1 MAGPDV
7 LHTPEAGPKVIRGGA
22 MRFAGYAVGVLLGA
36 AASVFL
42 LRHLGVEEFGRY
54 VTVMSLIA
62 IVSGV
67 TDAGLTVVGSRELAV
82 RPAGEERD
90 RLVANILALR
100 LFLTPAG
107 VLAAAGFAIAA
118 GYSDEM
124 VWGTLLAGAGIV
136 LVNAQASLLL
146 PLGVEL
152 KNGRVTVAEI
162 VKQFVTFVGIAAL
175 AMAGA
180 SLLPFFAVQILVGVV
195 VIAITPVL
203 LGRRGLF
210 RPRVDRAELGP
221 LIRHALPIA
230 AAFVLAHL
238 YFRVLVI
245 LISLMSSE
253 HETGLFATSF
263 RILELLAGIPLMLAG
278 VVLPVAAAAAA
289 TDLKRLTYVLQRVTE
304 AAFVGAAG
312 LAIVVAIA
320 AEPLIVILGGE
331 QYRGAGPI
339 LAIQT
344 FALVGIFLS
353 QAFTIG
359 LLATRHQRE
368 IAITTALGLVSIF
381 ALGLA
386 LIPPLDS
393 TGGAIAAVVADLL
406 LAVFTFVALRHA
418 GPGKTL
424 RFGFVPRVAVAA
436 LAAGAI
442 AFVPGV
448 PELALAAVAAIV
460 YAVVA
465 YAVGA
470 VPREVLDAFRRAAPA
485 SDSNAST

>member
-22 MRFAGYAVGVLLGA
+22 LRFMGYAAGVLLGA
-36 AASVFL
+36 AASIFL
-42 LRHLGVEEFGRY
+42 LRHLGVTDFGRY

-62 IVSGV
+62 IVAGV

-82 RPAGEERD
+82 RPAGEQRD

-100 LFLTPAG
+100 LVLTPVG
-107 VLAAAGFAIAA
+107 VLLAVGFAIVA

-124 VWGTLLAGAGIV
+124 VLGTLLAGAGVV
-136 LVNAQASLLL
+136 LVTAQGTMML
-146 PLGVEL
+146 PLSVEL
-152 KNGRVTVAEI
+152 KNGRITVAEV
-162 VKQFVTFVGIAAL
+162 VKQFVTLLGIAAL
-175 AMAGA
+175 AIAGA
-180 SLLPFFAVQILVGVV
+180 ELLPFFVVQILVGVV
-195 VIAITPVL
+195 VIAITPLL
-203 LGRRGLF
+203 LGRSGLF
-210 RPRVDRAELGP
+210 RPRLDRDEISP
-221 LIRHALPIA
+221 LIRLALPLA
-230 AAFVLAHL
+230 AAFVLSQL

-245 LISLMSSE
+245 LVSLMSSE
-253 HETGLFATSF
+253 RETGLFATSF
-263 RILELLAGIPLMLAG
+263 RILELLVGIPLLLAG

-289 TDLKRLTYVLQRVTE
+289 TDPKRLAYVLQRISE
-304 AAFVGAAG
+304 AALVGAAG

-339 LAIQT
+339 LAIQA
-344 FALVGIFLS
+344 FALVGIFVS
-353 QAFTIG
+353 QAFTVG

-381 ALGLA
+381 VLGLA
-386 LIPPLDS
+386 LIPAFDS
-393 TGGAIAAVVADLL
+393 TGAAVAAVAADLL
-406 LAVFTFVALRHA
+406 LAVLTYIALRRA
-418 GPGKTL
+418 GPGRTL
-424 RFGFVPRVAVAA
+424 RFGFVPRVAVAS
-436 LAAGAI
+436 LAAGVI

-448 PELALAAVAAIV
+448 PQLALAAIAAAV

-470 VPREVLDAFRRAAPA
+470 VPREVLDAFRPPPA
-485 SDSNAST
+485 NDSKAST